1 MLPRMSANVPSRP
14 LPPPSAPPSA
24 PALPIT
30 HRHIEIFRA
39 VMTAGSVTGAAQLL
53 FTSQPTVSRELA
65 RMEMLLG
72 YALFERTPGRVRPTA
87 RALALFDEVQ
97 RAYQGLDQVVAR
109 AQALGRAEDERLRV
123 LTLPALA
130 HALLPAASADW
141 LAAHP
146 QAQLTLTPQESPLLE
161 EWMAAQ
167 RFDLGLSEVSAAVP
181 GTQGETLAELDEV
194 CVLPA
199 GHRLLERQV
208 LTPADFADERF
219 VGLAADDPYRRQFDA
234 IFAAAGVRRRE
245 QLETH
250 SAIAVC
256 ALVQHGLGI
265 ALVNPLTARACAGP
279 ALHVRPFSVS
289 VPFRI
294 QALRPLNRP
303 AHALTE
309 DFVAALRRALAPAL
323 AEQNARTEDRPRPA
337 FTPAAAPGPAPGAV
351 FPGMS
356 GEAADPRVAK
366 AKRR

>member
-1 MLPRMSANVPSRP
+1 MLPHMSASA
-14 LPPPSAPPSA
+14 LPGPTASSAP
-24 PALPIT
+24 PIT

-39 VMTAGSVTGAAQLL
+39 VMTAGSVTGAAQRL

-130 HALLPAASADW
+130 HALLPTASADW
-141 LAAHP
+141 LCAHP

-181 GTQGETLAELDEV
+181 GTVGETLAELDEV

-199 GHRLLERQV
+199 GHRLLERAV
-208 LTPADFADERF
+208 LTPADFAGERF
-219 VGLAADDPYRRQFDA
+219 VGLAADDPYRRQFDT
-234 IFAAAGVRRRE
+234 IFAAAGVQRRE

-265 ALVNPLTARACAGP
+265 ALVNPLTARACEGP
-279 ALHVRPFSVS
+279 ALHVRPFFVS

-309 DFVAALRRALAPAL
+309 DFIAALRNALAPAL
-323 AEQNARTEDRPRPA
+323 AEQAERAAVIAHPR
-337 FTPAAAPGPAPGAV
+337 
-351 FPGMS
+351 
-356 GEAADPRVAK
+356 K